1 MYNTCVGNLL
11 RVGSSN
17 KKSGRQ
23 LLRTR
28 GEEEWGERGEWGGVG
43 RGGEARLK
51 YLVKCARNDNDVLYR
66 ILRIFVIF
74 RVYFVRRE
82 GTL

>member
-28 GEEEWGERGEWGGVG
+28 GEEEWGGAERTERGEWG
-43 RGGEARLK
+43 GGEARLK

-74 RVYFVRRE
+74 RVYFDY
-82 GTL
+82 